1 MKKQLSKSD
10 IEKLNQDISLQFGVS
25 DFFGKKDRIAIA
37 DIDRQLYVMK
47 DDTICFFY
55 LDGKLV
61 PTLKLLLQR
70 QLLKQVVVDMGAVK
84 FVSAGAD
91 VMRPGIVELDHS
103 IKKDEFVVIVDQ
115 THKKPLCIAK
125 ALYSG
130 EEIIALKQGKVLKA
144 LHWVGDPIWLLLP

>member
-10 IEKLNQDISLQFGVS
+10 IEKLNEKISQQFGVP

-37 DIDRQLYVMK
+37 DINQQLYVMK
-47 DDTICFFY
+47 DDLICFFY
-55 LDGKLV
+55 LEGKLV

-70 QLLKQVVVDMGAVK
+70 QFLKQVVVDMGAVK
-84 FVSAGAD
+84 FVSSGAD
-91 VMRPGIVELDHS
+91 VMRPGIVELDHT
-103 IKKDEFVVIVDQ
+103 IKKDEFAAVVDQ

-144 LHWVGDPIWLLLP
+144 VHWVGDSIWLLLP

>member
-10 IEKLNQDISLQFGVS
+10 IEKLNQEISLQFGVS

-37 DIDRQLYVMK
+37 EINQQSYVVK
-47 DDTICFFY
+47 DDLLCFFY

-70 QLLKQVVVDMGAVK
+70 QFLKQVTVDMGAVK

-91 VMRPGIVELDHS
+91 VMRPGIVELDHD
-103 IKKDEFVVIVDQ
+103 IKKGEYVAVVDQ
-115 THKKPLCIAK
+115 AHKKPLCIAQ
-125 ALYSG
+125 ALFSG
-130 EEIIALKQGKVLKA
+130 EEIFTLKQGKVLKA
-144 LHWVGDPIWLLLP
+144 VHWVGDSIWQIVP

>member
-10 IEKLNQDISLQFGVS
+10 IERLNQEISLQFGIPV
-25 DFFGKKDRIAIA
+25 FFGKKDRIAIA
-37 DIDRQLYVMK
+37 DINHQLYVVK

-61 PTLKLLLQR
+61 PTLKLVLQR
-70 QLLKQVVVDMGAVK
+70 QFLKQVVVDMGAVK

-91 VMRPGIVELDHS
+91 VMRPGIVELDHL
-103 IKKDEFVVIVDQ
+103 IKQDEFVVIVDQ

-125 ALYSG
+125 ALFSG
-130 EEIIALKQGKVLKA
+130 EEIIALKQGRVLKA
-144 LHWVGDPIWLLLP
+144 VHWVGDCIWQLVP

>member
-10 IEKLNQDISLQFGVS
+10 IEKLNQDISLQFSVS
-25 DFFGKKDRIAIA
+25 DFFGKKDRIALA

-47 DDTICFFY
+47 DDTMCFFY
-55 LDGKLV
+55 VEGKLV

-70 QLLKQVVVDMGAVK
+70 QFLKQVVVDMGAVK

-91 VMRPGIVELDHS
+91 VMRPGIVELDHT
-103 IKKDEFVVIVDQ
+103 IKKDEFVAVVDQ
-115 THKKPLCIAK
+115 AHKKPLCIAQ

-130 EEIIALKQGKVLKA
+130 EEIFTLKQGKVLKA
-144 LHWVGDPIWLLLP
+144 VHWVGDDIWKLAP